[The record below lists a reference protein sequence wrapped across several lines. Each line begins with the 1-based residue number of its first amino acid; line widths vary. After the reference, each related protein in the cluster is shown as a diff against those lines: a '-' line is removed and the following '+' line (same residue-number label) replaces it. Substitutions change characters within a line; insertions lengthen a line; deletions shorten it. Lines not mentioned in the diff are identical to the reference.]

1 MLTRLK
7 VSGFKNLVDV
17 DVRLGPFTCVVGPN
31 GVGKSNLFDA
41 IRFLS
46 GLAQG
51 TLMEAAAAVRDH
63 DSRTPD
69 ARNLFH
75 RAGDRYVER
84 MSFEAEMLV
93 PRKAVDDLGQEATAS
108 ITFLRYCLALRH
120 RETGDTLAPGT
131 LEIVEEEL
139 VHISQRDAL
148 RHLLFPHSVKHWRES
163 AVQGRRTNAPFIS
176 THVEGGDRII
186 CLHQDGGTG
195 GPSPERRPICLG
207 LSFLSPT
214 PPKVPLCWWHA
225 VKWKHGACC
234 DLSPRR
240 SGGQTYF
247 LPPRAWQRTVAICR
261 PPCTAW
267 LVMQPSGTGRILRT
281 TAQWQAHTAALPD
294 NWSDWRTMRKRFT
307 STGTRSGNC

>member
-51 TLMEAAAAVRDH
+51 TLTEAAAAVRDQ
-63 DSRTPD
+63 DSRAPD
-69 ARNLFH
+69 VRNLFQ

-108 ITFLRYCLALRH
+108 ITFLRYSLTLRY
-120 RETGDTLAPGT
+120 RETGNSLIPGA

-163 AVQGRRTNAPFIS
+163 VLQGPPDQCAVYFDPGRRRRQDYLPAP
-176 THVEGGDRII
+176 GRRRGRPP
-186 CLHQDGGTG
+186 GATG
-195 GPSPERRPICLG
+195 GQPAAHRSFGCQRRRK
-207 LSFLSPT
+207 S
-214 PPKVPLCWWHA
+214 
-225 VKWKHGACC
+225 HGV
-234 DLSPRR
+234 
-240 SGGQTYF
+240 GGA
-247 LPPRAWQRTVAICR
+247 P
-261 PPCTAW
+261 
-267 LVMQPSGTGRILRT
+267 
-281 TAQWQAHTAALPD
+281 
-294 NWSDWRTMRKRFT
+294 
-307 STGTRSGNC
+307 